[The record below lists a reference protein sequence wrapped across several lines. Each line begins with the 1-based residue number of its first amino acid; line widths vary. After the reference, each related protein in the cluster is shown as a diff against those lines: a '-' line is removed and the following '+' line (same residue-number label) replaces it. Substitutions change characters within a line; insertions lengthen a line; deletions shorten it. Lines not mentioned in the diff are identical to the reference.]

1 VARAGLIGRLERW
14 AVRNGHVWA
23 GLRLNRGG
31 GIAASALIL
40 TAAVSFGVVQGGH
53 IPSANDAMQGA
64 RDAIGRTLG
73 FPITTVTFS
82 GNKHLTRDEILARAG
97 VSGSSSL
104 LFFDV
109 TAARARLIADPR
121 ITDATILKLYPDRLQ
136 ISVTER
142 QPFALWQLDRQVSV
156 VADDGAV
163 LLPYV
168 PREYLKLPMFV
179 GRGAEKRAR
188 HFLQVLDRYPDIR
201 ANLRASI
208 LVAER
213 RWNLRLTNG
222 LDIKLPEEG
231 VEAALDRLVTLD
243 REMKLTS
250 RDIVSI
256 DLREPDRV
264 TAKLSEAAAQARD
277 AAQKEKAK
285 QKKSGSV

>member
-1 VARAGLIGRLERW
+1 VVRAGLIGRLERW
-14 AVRNGHVWA
+14 AVRHGQIWSR
-23 GLRLNRGG
+23 LRLHRGG

-40 TAAVSFGVVQGGH
+40 IAALSFGVIQGGH
-53 IPSANDAMQGA
+53 IQPVNDVMQSA
-64 RDAIGRTLG
+64 RDAIGRTMG
-73 FPITTVTFS
+73 FPITTITFS

-109 TAARARLIADPR
+109 TAARARLVDDPR
-121 ITDATILKLYPDRLQ
+121 ISDATILKLYPDRLQ

-142 QPFALWQLDRQVSV
+142 QPFALWQINRQVSV
-156 VADDGAV
+156 IADDGAV

-168 PREYLKLPMFV
+168 PRDYVKLPMFV
-179 GRGAEKRAR
+179 GRGAEKRGKQLLAI
-188 HFLQVLDRYPDIR
+188 LDRYPDIR
-201 ANLRASI
+201 DQLRASI

-222 LDIKLPEEG
+222 LDIKLPEVG
-231 VEAALDRLVTLD
+231 IEAALDRLVNLD
-243 REMKLTS
+243 RETKLIS
-250 RDIVSI
+250 RDIVSV

-277 AAQKEKAK
+277 AALKEKAK